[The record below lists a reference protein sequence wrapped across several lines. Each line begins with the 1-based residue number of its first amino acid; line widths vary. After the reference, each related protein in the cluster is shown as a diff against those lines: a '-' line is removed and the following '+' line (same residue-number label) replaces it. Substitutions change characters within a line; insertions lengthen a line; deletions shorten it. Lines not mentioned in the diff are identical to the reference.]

1 MQWAVYSAGKEH
13 CILRVCVM
21 AARGLAEAVCCSPSA
36 TAPATPE
43 AEAGRRSPDT
53 RALGHISSGHAV
65 TPQLVTPQLV
75 TPQLVTPQLVTPQ
88 LVTPQ
93 LVTPQLVTPQLGT
106 MSRLRWSDDPG
117 GSEGEGW
124 RGTRPRYSR
133 EAREGASRWQEA
145 SSSSSS
151 YSASCSSSW
160 RHAQARPRQ
169 QWRQQEAAESPRHE
183 LYLDHGAARHYG

>member
-21 AARGLAEAVCCSPSA
+21 AARGLAEAVCWSPSA
-36 TAPATPE
+36 PPPPHQRLRL
-43 AEAGRRSPDT
+43 AEGHQTLGQAV
-53 RALGHISSGHAV
+53 GHISSGHA
-65 TPQLVTPQLV
+65 
-75 TPQLVTPQLVTPQ
+75 VTPQLVTPQ

-117 GSEGEGW
+117 GSDGEGW
-124 RGTRPRYSR
+124 RGTRPRYGR
-133 EAREGASRWQEA
+133 EAREGAGRWQEA

-151 YSASCSSSW
+151 YTASCSSSW
-160 RHAQARPRQ
+160 RHAQARPRH

-183 LYLDHGAARHYG
+183 LYLDPGAVRHYG

>member
-1 MQWAVYSAGKEH
+1 
-13 CILRVCVM
+13 M
-21 AARGLAEAVCCSPSA
+21 AARGLAEAVCWSPSA
-36 TAPATPE
+36 PPPPHQRLRL
-43 AEAGRRSPDT
+43 AEGHQTLGQAV
-53 RALGHISSGHAV
+53 GHISSGHA
-65 TPQLVTPQLV
+65 
-75 TPQLVTPQLVTPQ
+75 VTPQLVTPQ

-117 GSEGEGW
+117 GSDGEGW
-124 RGTRPRYSR
+124 RGTRPRYSSSR
-133 EAREGASRWQEA
+133 EAREGAGRWQEA

-151 YSASCSSSW
+151 YTASCSSSW

-169 QWRQQEAAESPRHE
+169 HWRQQEAAESPRHE